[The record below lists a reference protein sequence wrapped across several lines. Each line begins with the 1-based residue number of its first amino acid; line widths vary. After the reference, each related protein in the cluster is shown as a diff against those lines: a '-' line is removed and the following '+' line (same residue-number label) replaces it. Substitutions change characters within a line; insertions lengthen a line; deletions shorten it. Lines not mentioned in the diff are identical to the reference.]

1 MPSEAPKSFGSGYF
15 DPFLRVFQCEQMGNT
30 LTIRLPK
37 ELLDRLRL
45 VSRRAGL
52 PVGRVVRRSLETTL
66 ADEDKNPLLQFAGVI
81 KGGPRNLS
89 SRKGFSRE

>member
-1 MPSEAPKSFGSGYF
+1 MS
-15 DPFLRVFQCEQMGNT
+15 NT

-66 ADEDKNPLLQFAGVI
+66 AAEDQNPLLEFAGVI